1 MSEKNTALAV
11 VTPQAPALL
20 RPIATPAQFVAAHKE
35 GVELIKNALEYG
47 RDYGHI
53 PQCGPKPAL
62 LKPGAERLALAFGCH
77 PRYDVIEREIDHDR
91 IVTFSKSG
99 KDQTA
104 RGLYRYVVRCTLV
117 RGDGTE
123 VGDGIASC
131 STMESKYVSRPRDC
145 ENTAL
150 KMASK
155 RALVAAVLNAFGLS
169 DRFTQD
175 VEDSTT
181 DAEYEEA
188 PPKPAPRVERV
199 EQDPAQRLG
208 AALAWSRKHLET
220 LTGIASS
227 TPAGQ
232 GEDGTDAV
240 AGALR
245 AARDKAD
252 ATVKRLAEVD
262 PRLSV
267 AVLALGDE
275 VECKVVGLA
284 RELSDDEQTA
294 IAWFKTSTG

>member
-11 VTPQAPALL
+11 VAPQAPALL

-53 PQCGPKPAL
+53 PKCGPKPAL

-77 PRYDVIEREIDHDR
+77 PRYDVVEQEIDHDR
-91 IVTFSKSG
+91 TVTYQ
-99 KDQTA
+99 KDGRKQEA
-104 RGLYRYVVRCTLV
+104 LGLYRYVVRCTLV

-175 VEDSTT
+175 VEDTT

-188 PPKPAPRVERV
+188 PRAAPKPAPRA
-199 EQDPAQRLG
+199 EQDPAQRLT
-208 AALAWSRKHLET
+208 AALGWSRKHLDT
-220 LTGIASS
+220 LKAIADS

-232 GEDGTDAV
+232 GEDGTEAV
-240 AGALR
+240 AGALH
-245 AARDKAD
+245 AAREKAD
-252 ATVKRLAEVD
+252 ATVKRLSEVD
-262 PRLSV
+262 ARLSV

-275 VECKVVGLA
+275 LECRAVGLG
-284 RELSDDEQTA
+284 RDFSDDEQTA
-294 IAWFKTSTG
+294 IAWFKTSAG